1 MKKFLLFIFSTFLT
15 TALFAQQHEIQAGV
29 TNDFHERAGFFGPK
43 LSYQYLLNNKWGIE
57 LKAHRGYASAENIY
71 SGATFGDDFEGGT
84 TRYSII
90 PNVNYYFSGAQN
102 TSPYLS
108 LGPGHFSFDRDVS
121 YTNNFGSP
129 STLKDSSSG
138 FGGNISGGLLARINE
153 NFSID
158 FNAGYTAGDGN
169 YATLSGEIG
178 YRF

>member
-1 MKKFLLFIFSTFLT
+1 MNRLLLLFLSTFLMT
-15 TALFAQQHEIQAGV
+15 TALAQQHEIQAGV
-29 TNDFHERAGFFGPK
+29 SNDFRERADFFGPK
-43 LSYQYLLNNKWGIE
+43 LSYQYFLNDKWGIE
-57 LKAHRGYASAENIY
+57 LKAHRGYASAEKLY
-71 SGATFGDDFEGGT
+71 SGETIGDDFEGGST
-84 TRYSII
+84 MYSII
-90 PNVNYYFSGAQN
+90 PNVNYYFSGAEN

-108 LGPGHFSFDRDVS
+108 LGPGYFLIDQDVS

-129 STLKDSSSG
+129 STLNHSSSG

-158 FNAGYTAGDGN
+158 FNGGYTVGDGN